1 MNLIPEIKDLLSIF
15 PAIILSAGGIL
26 FLVIQFIFH
35 HNDHKIIR
43 FLTGMVLIGTLWSL
57 CTTSFINPGY
67 GSYFKGQI
75 RLSNLTFWLNT
86 IYAITAFLTILA
98 SPRVLRQHDVS
109 FPEFYPLLLFSVV
122 GMFFMTTGSDLI
134 VIFIG
139 LEILSISLY
148 IMIGMA
154 RNSISCLEATMKY
167 FLLGAFTSGFML
179 MGIAF
184 MYGASGSTLLKDAL
198 YPMFAGS
205 EPYALYSKLGFG
217 LFIVGVSFKVALV
230 PFHSWTPD
238 VYEGALTT
246 ITGYMA
252 SGPKAA
258 AMGLMLVL
266 FQYFPTYNYD
276 LTWNIMLGVIA
287 AISMTLGNVLALRQD
302 NIKRVLAYSSIS
314 HAGYVVAGIVCGAK
328 WTVVYYL
335 IMYSFMNIAG
345 FSILAFLEN
354 GKLVITYNSLKHLVK
369 TNPFTSF
376 ALLVVFF
383 SLGGIPPLGGFWTKL
398 FLFQEIAKSNDPIN
412 RILLILGVINSAIAI
427 YYYLRVTVSAFMSED
442 SGEVANSEPIQTSW
456 GISVAA
462 TMSIFFIMF
471 GWIVFYP
478 SSL

>member
-1 MNLIPEIKDLLSIF
+1 MNIIPETKDLLSIL
-15 PAIILSAGGIL
+15 PALILSGGGVL
-26 FLVIQFIFH
+26 FLVVQFFFH
-35 HNDHKIIR
+35 QNDHKIIR
-43 FLTGMVLIGTLWSL
+43 FLAGIVLLATLGTM
-57 CTTSFINPGY
+57 CTTTFTNPGY

-75 RLSNLTFWLNT
+75 RISNLSFWLNT
-86 IYAITAFLTILA
+86 IYGTTAFLTVLA
-98 SPRVLRQHDVS
+98 SPRILRQHGVT
-109 FPEFYPLLLFSVV
+109 FPEFYPLLLFTVV

-198 YPMFAGS
+198 FPMFAGS
-205 EPYALYSKLGFG
+205 EPYSLYAKLGFG
-217 LFIVGVSFKVALV
+217 FFIVGVSFKIALV

-258 AMGLMLVL
+258 AMGLMLLL
-266 FQYFPTYNYD
+266 FSYFPTYNYD
-276 LTWNIMLGVIA
+276 LTWNILLGVIA

-335 IMYSFMNIAG
+335 IMYSFMSIAG
-345 FSILAFLEN
+345 FAIIAYLEN
-354 GKLVITYNSLKHLVK
+354 GKLIITYNSLKYLVK

-398 FLFQEIAKSNDPIN
+398 FLFQKIAESSDPMG
-412 RILLILGVINSAIAI
+412 RFLLILGVINSAIAI
-427 YYYLRVTVSAFMSED
+427 YYYLRVTVSAFMSEE
-442 SGEVANSEPIQTSW
+442 SGDVMSSEPIQKSW
-456 GISVAA
+456 GISIAA
-462 TMSIFFIMF
+462 TASVLFIMF
-471 GWIVFYP
+471 GWIAFFP